1 MKDYKK
7 LKRFLIFDPKQPQ
20 DLSLP
25 PHYPP
30 PSVFNFSPSIA
41 AAFLRSAALKQ
52 EATAVKDEI
61 ADGAERTIVSNVD
74 FFYSSVIN

>member
-1 MKDYKK
+1 M
-7 LKRFLIFDPKQPQ
+7 
-20 DLSLP
+20 P

-61 ADGAERTIVSNVD
+61 ADGAELTIVSNVD